1 MSDKLTRSAKRLS
14 HYKTGVFA
22 EFNEVVLKREAE
34 GKKVYNLSVG
44 TPDFPTEKHI
54 MDAISTAC
62 QNPDNYKYTLRDDP
76 RMIESFIKYYKR
88 RFGVDLETDEVISV
102 YGTQEGMGH
111 LALAIAD
118 PDDVILIPN
127 PGYPIFEAGAHLS
140 GAEMYFY
147 PLLEENNFLPDF
159 DSIPEDVAKRARFL
173 VISYPYNPVC
183 TAATDEVY
191 KKAIE
196 FGNKYN
202 CMIIHDNAYSDII
215 FDGRVGG
222 SFMQYEGAK
231 EIGAEFY
238 SLSKSFNVTGCRIS
252 FLVGNKEIISAMKLL
267 KTQYDF
273 GMFLPLQLGAIAALE
288 GPMDGVKERCDEYE
302 RRRNAL
308 CDGLTNIGWEVKRS
322 EGTMFVWAKIP
333 AKYKT
338 SREFVFALV
347 EKAGVV
353 CTPGD
358 SFGSLGEG
366 YVRFAL
372 VKSVEEINEIV
383 EVIKNAGVL

>member
-1 MSDKLTRSAKRLS
+1 MQKISADRLDYYS
-14 HYKTGVFA
+14 TGVFA
-22 EFNEVVLKREAE
+22 KFNEIVLKRQKE
-34 GKKVYNLSVG
+34 GKPVYNLSVG

-54 MDAISTAC
+54 LDAISEAAKD
-62 QNPDNYKYTLRDDP
+62 PDNYKYTLRDYPD
-76 RMIESFIKYYKR
+76 MIQAFIEYYKK
-88 RFGVDLETDEVISV
+88 RFGVELEEDEVISV

-111 LALAIAD
+111 LSLALAD
-118 PDDVILIPN
+118 PEDVILLPN

-147 PLLEENNFLPDF
+147 PLLAENNFLPDF
-159 DSIPEDVAKRARFL
+159 DKIPEDIAKRAKL
-173 VISYPYNPVC
+173 LILSYPYNPVC
-183 TAATDEVY
+183 TAADDSVY
-191 KKAIE
+191 EKAIE
-196 FGNKYN
+196 FAQKYDIL
-202 CMIIHDNAYSDII
+202 IIHDNAYSDII
-215 FDGRVGG
+215 FDGRKGG
-222 SFMQYEGAK
+222 SFLNYKGAK

-252 FLVGNKEIISAMKLL
+252 FLVGNKEIIKAMRLL

-273 GMFLPLQLGAIAALE
+273 GMFRPLQIGAIAALT
-288 GPMDGVKERCDEYE
+288 GPMDGVEERRLEYE

-308 CDGLTNIGWEVKRS
+308 CDGLTEIGWPVKRS

-333 AKYKT
+333 EKYAT
-338 SREFVFALV
+338 TEEFVFELI
-347 EKAGVV
+347 EKSGVV

-372 VKSVEEINEIV
+372 VKSVDEIKEIV
-383 EVIKNAGVL
+383 KVIDKSGVLK